1 MRAPPTLAR
10 FSAGDALRGLSAL
23 GVMSL
28 HVTEF
33 SLGSSTPIASDIFPA
48 LRATYGAVGLL
59 ALAGG
64 LSLSIFF
71 VLSGYLI
78 SRPFAAAY
86 VRGGIPPDAG
96 RYARNRLLRI
106 VPAFWFAVLLT
117 LAVFGLSGSSPLI
130 VPLTLGFG
138 QVFAPGAP
146 FVTHIAQG
154 WTLGAEVTFYALVP
168 VAALLS
174 MRSPAG
180 GTPAGRGRRLL
191 ALCLALAAGTVAWR
205 SLDPTDTTW
214 IEVFPGVAA
223 AFAPGIA
230 LAAVEAAWPERL
242 ASLRARQLA
251 APVALAGVALL
262 LLAAAAPAQATWW
275 RWMAEA
281 AGGGLVVAGALL
293 RERSGAPA
301 WRLLRNPVTDWLGH
315 RSYSIYV
322 LHYGI
327 VLWLAQRLA
336 VSGHPWQTLVR
347 VAVPALLATLL
358 FADVS
363 WRCVEQPFLR
373 LKRGRPSLV
382 AARPGRATR

>member
-28 HVTEF
+28 HVAEF
-33 SLGSSTPIASDIFPA
+33 SLGSSVPITSDVFPA
-48 LRATYGAVGLL
+48 LRATYGPIGLL

-71 VLSGYLI
+71 ALSGYLI
-78 SRPFAAAY
+78 SRPFAIAY
-86 VRGGIPPDAG
+86 VRGAARPRAG
-96 RYARNRLLRI
+96 SYTRNRLLRI
-106 VPAFWFAVLLT
+106 VPAFWCAVLAT

-138 QVFAPGAP
+138 QVFAPGSP

-168 VAALLS
+168 VVGLLS
-174 MRSPAG
+174 ARSST
-180 GTPAGRGRRLL
+180 GTPAARGRRLL
-191 ALCLALAAGTVAWR
+191 ALCLAIVAGTVAWR
-205 SLDPTDTTW
+205 SLNPSDTTW

-230 LAAVEAAWPERL
+230 LAAAEAAWPERL
-242 ASLRARQLA
+242 ASPRSRRLA
-251 APVALAGVALL
+251 APVALGGVALL
-262 LLAAAAPAQATWW
+262 LLAAFAPTQLTWW

-293 RERSGAPA
+293 REWSGASP
-301 WRLLRNPVTDWLGH
+301 WKLLRNPVTVWLGH

-336 VSGHPWQTLVR
+336 VSGHPWETLVR
-347 VAVPALLATLL
+347 IALSALLVTLL
-358 FADVS
+358 LADVS
-363 WRCVEQPFLR
+363 WRCVERPFLR
-373 LKRGRPSLV
+373 LKRRRPSLV
-382 AARPGRATR
+382 AARPSRATR

>member
-1 MRAPPTLAR
+1 MRAPATLAR

-78 SRPFAAAY
+78 SRPFVAAY
-86 VRGGIPPDAG
+86 VSGGPTPGAG
-96 RYARNRLLRI
+96 AYARNRLLRI
-106 VPAFWFAVLLT
+106 VPAFWCAVLLT

-138 QVFAPGAP
+138 QVFAPGSP
-146 FVTHIAQG
+146 FVAQIAQG
-154 WTLGAEVTFYALVP
+154 WTLGAEAAFYALVP
-168 VAALLS
+168 VAALLLV
-174 MRSPAG
+174 RSRAG
-180 GTPAGRGRRLL
+180 GAPAARGRRLL
-191 ALCLALAAGTVAWR
+191 ALCLALVAGTVVWR

-242 ASLRARQLA
+242 ASPRARRA
-251 APVALAGVALL
+251 AVPAALAGVALL
-262 LLAAAAPAQATWW
+262 LLAAAAPTQSTWW

-301 WRLLRNPVTDWLGH
+301 WRLLCNPVTDWLGR

-327 VLWLAQRLA
+327 ALWLAQRLA
-336 VSGHPWQTLVR
+336 VSGHPWQTLAR
-347 VAVPALLATLL
+347 IAVPALAVTLL

-363 WRCVEQPFLR
+363 WRWVERPFLR
-373 LKRGRPSLV
+373 LKRGGPSLV
-382 AARPGRATR
+382 AGRSGRATR